1 VAALGLLP
9 AWNTHLVPESVRARF
24 HFRLNTDSYRSEY
37 DQWVFMSHKS
47 AELTDLGRVLGRI
60 AAPGDSVVIDTIGA
74 AGYYSDLFIYDQHGL
89 VSREVVEEARSSDH
103 LRSPGHDLSV
113 SPEFFLPYRPTF
125 LNLFV
130 VLRGPLM
137 AEAIREQVDRWRLRV
152 DANLYAPQ
160 IVNPANITGNPHA
173 PLLVLLRRIPD
184 GADPQEMWAHY
195 RTDLRLWS
203 M

>member
-1 VAALGLLP
+1 
-9 AWNTHLVPESVRARF
+9 
-24 HFRLNTDSYRSEY
+24 
-37 DQWVFMSHKS
+37 
-47 AELTDLGRVLGRI
+47 
-60 AAPGDSVVIDTIGA
+60 VVIDTIGA

-89 VSREVVEEARSSDH
+89 VSRDVVEAARASDD

-137 AEAIREQVDRWRLRV
+137 AEAIQGQVDRWSLRM
-152 DANLYAPQ
+152 DPNLYAPQ
-160 IVNPANITGNPHA
+160 IVNPSSITGNPQA

-184 GADPQEMWAHY
+184 GADPQEILDRY